1 MVVAARAVRV
11 TVMVVLVAVVM
22 VMMGVPAALVAV
34 FCCWGVLLA
43 AAIAGCGGLRF
54 WGSLCGSAGAA
65 SAVCV
70 VVCCVAAVVR
80 MRIMSASTVL
90 CVFVFMPVL
99 VSAALVAVF
108 CCWGVLLAAATA
120 GSRLLHFGRLLCWCA
135 VRVIAVTVIVV
146 MWLLGA
152 AA

>member
-1 MVVAARAVRV
+1 MRAIELLHGGAMVVAARAVRV

-22 VMMGVPAALVAV
+22 VMMGVP
-34 FCCWGVLLA
+34 
-43 AAIAGCGGLRF
+43 
-54 WGSLCGSAGAA
+54 
-65 SAVCV
+65 
-70 VVCCVAAVVR
+70 
-80 MRIMSASTVL
+80 
-90 CVFVFMPVL
+90 
-99 VSAALVAVF
+99 AALVAVF

>member
-1 MVVAARAVRV
+1 MVVAARAVSV
-11 TVMVVLVAVVM
+11 TVMVVAVVM
-22 VMMGVPAALVAV
+22 MSVP
-34 FCCWGVLLA
+34 
-43 AAIAGCGGLRF
+43 
-54 WGSLCGSAGAA
+54 
-65 SAVCV
+65 
-70 VVCCVAAVVR
+70 
-80 MRIMSASTVL
+80 
-90 CVFVFMPVL
+90 
-99 VSAALVAVF
+99 AALVAVF

>member
-43 AAIAGCGGLRF
+43 AATAGSRLLHFGRL
-54 WGSLCGSAGAA
+54 LCWCAVAA

>member
-1 MVVAARAVRV
+1 MVVAASAVRV

-22 VMMGVPAALVAV
+22 VMMGVP
-34 FCCWGVLLA
+34 
-43 AAIAGCGGLRF
+43 
-54 WGSLCGSAGAA
+54 
-65 SAVCV
+65 
-70 VVCCVAAVVR
+70 
-80 MRIMSASTVL
+80 
-90 CVFVFMPVL
+90 
-99 VSAALVAVF
+99 AALVAVF